1 MCSRNVQAKRPVP
14 YNLCQVMTV
23 YVSYVQSAS
32 CKPKWSLAV
41 SCVMQEE
48 NPYILHN
55 YVFFIASLS
64 PASAGSSSYTETK
77 LDAQRFT
84 NHYISPCVICDI
96 K

>member
-32 CKPKWSLAV
+32 CKPKWSLA
-41 SCVMQEE
+41 SHMTRHCPSANTAQPPHATETADAHLSTQEE

-55 YVFFIASLS
+55 
-64 PASAGSSSYTETK
+64 
-77 LDAQRFT
+77 
-84 NHYISPCVICDI
+84 
-96 K
+96 